1 MAIVAGTS
9 RLTYQEYAQFPD
21 DGKRHEIIDG
31 AHYVSP
37 APSVNHQRCAWRLV
51 DVLAAVFERT
61 GKGEVLFAPVDVE
74 LTENDIVQP
83 DFVVVLSE
91 RASIIEP
98 SRIVG
103 APDLVVEIVSP
114 SSRDH
119 DTVRKLALYERT
131 GVGEYWIVDRD
142 AERLTVY
149 SRSGARFAAVDAGRG
164 RGALAARRQHGLDS
178 NDLVGNRLEG
188 GLRRRDERLGE
199 GDHAGAAVGAA
210 DDRPPPVVRVGG
222 AGDTDGVRVD
232 LGLAGEQEDVEQGAL
247 RVHRRVVAA
256 VGDDRRLERAPD
268 GLQVQV
274 RGLDGTRSARPRSCR
289 RGRDA
294 RRRRADPG
302 PNGPPR
308 PPPQASCTQA
318 ASARLSVNTPNTG
331 EAASLRIDT

>member
-51 DVLAAVFERT
+51 DVLAAVFERP

-119 DTVRKLALYERT
+119 DTVHKLALYERT

-149 SRSGARFAAVDAGRG
+149 SRSGARFAAVDAGR
-164 RGALAARRQHGLDS
+164 D
-178 NDLVGNRLEG
+178 
-188 GLRRRDERLGE
+188 
-199 GDHAGAAVGAA
+199 AVHS
-210 DDRPPPVVRVGG
+210 P
-222 AGDTDGVRVD
+222 
-232 LGLAGEQEDVEQGAL
+232 LAGS
-247 RVHRRVVAA
+247 
-256 VGDDRRLERAPD
+256 
-268 GLQVQV
+268 
-274 RGLDGTRSARPRSCR
+274 T
-289 RGRDA
+289 
-294 RRRRADPG
+294 
-302 PNGPPR
+302 
-308 PPPQASCTQA
+308 ASIQT
-318 ASARLSVNTPNTG
+318 
-331 EAASLRIDT
+331 IW

>member
-51 DVLAAVFERT
+51 DVLAAVFERP

-149 SRSGARFAAVDAGRG
+149 SRSGA
-164 RGALAARRQHGLDS
+164 ALRRSRTPGGTRCTRRSPAARSRFKRSG
-178 NDLVGNRLEG
+178 RKPTG
-188 GLRRRDERLGE
+188 G
-199 GDHAGAAVGAA
+199 
-210 DDRPPPVVRVGG
+210 RP
-222 AGDTDGVRVD
+222 
-232 LGLAGEQEDVEQGAL
+232 
-247 RVHRRVVAA
+247 
-256 VGDDRRLERAPD
+256 
-268 GLQVQV
+268 
-274 RGLDGTRSARPRSCR
+274 
-289 RGRDA
+289 
-294 RRRRADPG
+294 
-302 PNGPPR
+302 
-308 PPPQASCTQA
+308 
-318 ASARLSVNTPNTG
+318 TP
-331 EAASLRIDT
+331 A

>member
-1 MAIVAGTS
+1 M
-9 RLTYQEYAQFPD
+9 P
-21 DGKRHEIIDG
+21 
-31 AHYVSP
+31 
-37 APSVNHQRCAWRLV
+37 PS
-51 DVLAAVFERT
+51 FERP

-119 DTVRKLALYERT
+119 DTVSKLALYERT

-149 SRSGARFAAVDAGRG
+149 SRSGARFAAVDAGRDAV
-164 RGALAARRQHGLDS
+164 ALAARRQHGLDS

-188 GLRRRDERLGE
+188 RLRRRDEGLGE
-199 GDHAGAAVGAA
+199 GDDAGAAVAAA
-210 DDRPPPVVRVGG
+210 DDRPPAAVRVGG
-222 AGDTDGVRVD
+222 AVDADAVRPD
-232 LGLAGEQEDVEQGAL
+232 FGLAGEQEDVEQGAL
-247 RVHRRVVAA
+247 GVHLRIVAA
-256 VGDDRRLERAPD
+256 VGDDRRIEPSPD

-274 RGLDGTRSARPRSCR
+274 RGLDGPGRSSPVRSPL
-289 RGRDA
+289 A
-294 RRRRADPG
+294 RRASNTGGCG

-308 PPPQASCTQA
+308 PPPQASCTHA
-318 ASARLSVNTPNTG
+318 ASARLSVNTPNTDG
-331 EAASLRIDT
+331 AASPRIDT